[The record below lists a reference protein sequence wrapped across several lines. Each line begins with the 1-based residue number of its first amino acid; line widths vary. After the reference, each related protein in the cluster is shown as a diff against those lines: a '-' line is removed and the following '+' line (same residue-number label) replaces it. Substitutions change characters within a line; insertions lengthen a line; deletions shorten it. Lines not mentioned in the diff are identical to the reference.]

1 MNNHKTAW
9 DSRYEWQ
16 AVLLLAF
23 GFGLV
28 GLDRF
33 IILPLFPAI
42 MKDLALDY
50 QDLGN
55 ISAVL
60 ALAWALSSILIGR
73 ISDTFGRRKVLI
85 PSLIVFSLL
94 AGVSGLATGIASLLL
109 IRAIMGVAEG
119 AFTTTSIATNAEVS
133 HPLRRGRN
141 MGIQLGFFPLL
152 GLGLAPIIAT
162 QLLTVVP
169 SWRWVFAIVALPGFV
184 LAWLIYRNLKETRPQ
199 AAEVATTA
207 AEPVEKHRWLTVLRH
222 RNMPLNIICMCC
234 ALTCLFVVSVMTANY
249 LTDYLHLSLTQ
260 MGFVMSA
267 IGFGGFAGDM
277 IMPSLSDRLG
287 RKPVLLLS
295 FVATA
300 LSLWLLIHTGAEP
313 LQLFGLLFMTTF
325 FNFSMICVIN
335 GPLTS
340 ESVSPA
346 QIATATGLVVG
357 AAELFGGAV
366 APALAG
372 FIAQHYGIEKTLL
385 LALGSLGIGLLAGLF
400 LRETLP
406 GKRRSTP
413 ARAFPAAGLD
423 AAESKPD

>member
-1 MNNHKTAW
+1 MNNHNPAW
-9 DSRYEWQ
+9 DSRYEWK

-60 ALAWALSSILIGR
+60 ALAWALSSIVIGR
-73 ISDTFGRRKVLI
+73 ISDTFGRRNVLI
-85 PSLIVFSLL
+85 PSLMVFSLL
-94 AGVSGLATGIASLLL
+94 AGLSGLATGIASLLT
-109 IRAIMGVAEG
+109 IRAVMGVAEG

-162 QLLTVVP
+162 QLLAAVP

-184 LAWLIYRNLKETRPQ
+184 LAGLIYRHLKETRPHM
-199 AAEVATTA
+199 AKATTA
-207 AEPVEKHRWLTVLRH
+207 QPFEKHSWLTVLRH

-249 LTDYLHLSLTQ
+249 LTDYLHLSLSQ

-277 IMPSLSDRLG
+277 IMPSLSDRFG

-295 FVATA
+295 FVGTA
-300 LSLWLLIHTGAEP
+300 LFLWMLTNTAAEP
-313 LQLFGLLFMTTF
+313 LKLFGLLFMTTF
-325 FNFSMICVIN
+325 FNFSMICVLN

-340 ESVSPA
+340 ESVPPA
-346 QIATATGLVVG
+346 LIATATGLIVG

-385 LALGSLGIGLLAGLF
+385 MALGSLGIGLLVSLF
-400 LRETLP
+400 LKETLT
-406 GKRRSTP
+406 GKHSSTDQG
-413 ARAFPAAGLD
+413 FPAPGLGI
-423 AAESKPD
+423 SPVKPD

>member
-1 MNNHKTAW
+1 MNNNKPAW
-9 DSRYEWQ
+9 DSRYEWK

-85 PSLIVFSLL
+85 PSLIIFSLL
-94 AGVSGLATGIASLLL
+94 AGVSGLASGIASLLM
-109 IRAIMGVAEG
+109 IRAVMGVAEG

-162 QLLTVVP
+162 QLLAVVP

-199 AAEVATTA
+199 TAKATTTA
-207 AEPVEKHRWLTVLRH
+207 DSVEKHSWLTVLRH

-249 LTDYLHLSLTQ
+249 LTDYLHLSIPQ

-267 IGFGGFAGDM
+267 IGFGGFTGDM
-277 IMPSLSDRLG
+277 IMPSLSDRFG
-287 RKPVLLLS
+287 RKPVLLIS

-300 LSLWLLIHTGAEP
+300 LFLWLLTNTGAEP
-313 LQLFGLLFMTTF
+313 LKLFGLLFMTTF

-340 ESVSPA
+340 ESVTPS

-385 LALGSLGIGLLAGLF
+385 LALGSLGIGLVVSLF
-400 LRETLP
+400 LKETLLS
-406 GKRRSTP
+406 KRKSLSDQG
-413 ARAFPAAGLD
+413 FPASGLGM
-423 AAESKPD
+423 SNIKPD

>member
-1 MNNHKTAW
+1 MNNNKPAW
-9 DSRYEWQ
+9 DSRYEWK

-94 AGVSGLATGIASLLL
+94 AGVSGLATGITSLLM
-109 IRAIMGVAEG
+109 IRAVMGIAEG

-162 QLLTVVP
+162 QLLAVVP
-169 SWRWVFAIVALPGFV
+169 SWRWVFAIVAVPGFV

-199 AAEVATTA
+199 TA
-207 AEPVEKHRWLTVLRH
+207 KAPKANAEPVEKHSWLTVLRH

-249 LTDYLHLSLTQ
+249 LTDYLHLSIAQ

-267 IGFGGFAGDM
+267 IGFGGFTGDM
-277 IMPSLSDRLG
+277 IMPPLSDRLG

-300 LSLWLLIHTGAEP
+300 LFLWLLTNTGAEP
-313 LQLFGLLFMTTF
+313 LKLFGLLFMTTF
-325 FNFSMICVIN
+325 FNFSMICMIN

-340 ESVSPA
+340 ESVTPA

-372 FIAQHYGIEKTLL
+372 YIAQHYGIEKTLL
-385 LALGSLGIGLLAGLF
+385 LALGSLGIGLLVSLF
-400 LRETLP
+400 LKETLLSKRKSTTDQGFP
-406 GKRRSTP
+406 GLG
-413 ARAFPAAGLD
+413 AGTV
-423 AAESKPD
+423 KPD